1 MSQRCWKKGASF
13 PILAGLRRS
22 RLAFNGFGE
31 ECGGGFALVYAEAD
45 VEGVG
50 LGEVRT
56 TEAKDGLVVI
66 AEDGGNL
73 HRLVGDFDKPGYC
86 DANGMLDEMVAT
98 NHKAQ
103 DMTLR
108 RCLFKGKNLRELRS
122 IYGRNLFGRGLLN
135 DVA

>member
-1 MSQRCWKKGASF
+1 M
-13 PILAGLRRS
+13 LAGLRRS
-22 RLAFNGFGE
+22 RLAFNGLGE
-31 ECGGGFALVYAEAD
+31 ECGGGFTFVYAEAD

-73 HRLVGDFDKPGYC
+73 HRLVSDFDKPGHG
-86 DANGMLDEMVAT
+86 DPNGMLDEMVAA

-103 DMTLR
+103 DIMLR
-108 RCLFKGKNLRELRS
+108 RRLLKGKNLSKLRA
-122 IYGRNLFGRGLLN
+122 ICGRHLFGRRLLN
-135 DVA
+135 DFA